1 MARDTES
8 SASSGSDAGGRGVG
22 ARVARAEAGINIALV
37 KYWGKRDD
45 ALNLP
50 AVGSLSLTLA
60 PWGSRTEVRWEE
72 GAQHRFTLN
81 GVTAP
86 DRKVERLLDHV
97 REVAWGEEGG
107 RRWGARVESHNTVPT
122 AAGLASSA
130 SGMAALGLAAWSAAG
145 LGGWEPARGALPAP
159 LLEAVRIGSG
169 SAPRSLLG
177 GLVRLEQSGRELRQL
192 AAPAD
197 WPLSLLVGVVS
208 KGPKETSSR
217 DGMGH
222 TRETSPFYE
231 AWVRDHPADLEAAT
245 AAVRARDL
253 EALGEVMERSTYK
266 MHACAWAA
274 HPPLRYLRGVS
285 LDLLD
290 AVSALRRAGVGA
302 WATMD
307 AGPHVK
313 VLCLPAEAPRVE
325 SALRAVPGA
334 LEVLTLS
341 PGEGARLLGARVD
354 LA

>member
-1 MARDTES
+1 MGS
-8 SASSGSDAGGRGVG
+8 SAEGGAG
-22 ARVARAEAGINIALV
+22 ARRAAAEAGINIALV

-45 ALNLP
+45 DLNLP
-50 AVGSLSLTLA
+50 AVGSLSLTLS

-72 GAQHRFTLN
+72 GAPHSFTLN

-86 DRKVERLLDHV
+86 DAKVERLLGRV
-97 REVAWGEEGG
+97 RAAAWGEGA
-107 RRWGARVESHNTVPT
+107 RWGALVESHNSVPT

-130 SGMAALGLAAWSAAG
+130 SGMAALGLAAWAAAG
-145 LGGWEPARGALPAP
+145 LGGWDPARGALPAA
-159 LLEAVRIGSG
+159 LLEAVRVGSG

-177 GLVRLEQSGRELRQL
+177 GLVRLEESGRALRQL
-192 AAPAD
+192 AAPHE
-197 WPLSLLVGVVS
+197 WPLALLVGVVS

-217 DGMGH
+217 DGMGL

-231 AWVRDHPADLEAAT
+231 AWVRDHPADLEEAT
-245 AAVRARDL
+245 RAVAARDL

-274 HPPLRYLRGVS
+274 RPPLRYLRGVS

-290 AVSALRRAGVGA
+290 AVVALRRAGVGA

-313 VLCLPAEAPRVE
+313 VLCAPSDAPRVE
-325 SALRAVPGA
+325 RALRAVPGA
-334 LEVLTLS
+334 LDVLTLA
-341 PGEGARLLGARVD
+341 PGAGARLVE
-354 LA
+354 